1 MERKIVQ
8 IIDYGVGNLSSVGNM
23 IIKSGG
29 KPILI
34 KNPSDLN
41 LSERIILP
49 GVGSFDAGMKNLKDS
64 NLIPVLNEAVNVN
77 KVPFIGICLG
87 MQLLFDTSEEGV
99 SNGLGWVSGSV
110 TKFSFDNNST
120 LKTPHMG
127 WNTVSVKKDS
137 ILANIR
143 DEKLRFYFVHSYHVN
158 CTNKDNILM
167 TTNHGNT
174 FVSAVQNDNIF
185 GAQFHPEKSHRF
197 GMDLLSNFIK
207 I

>member
-110 TKFSFDNNST
+110 TKFSFNNNST
-120 LKTPHMG
+120 LKIPHMG

>member
-34 KNPSDLN
+34 KTPSDLN

-99 SNGLGWVSGSV
+99 SSGLGWVSGSV

-207 I
+207 L

>member
-120 LKTPHMG
+120 LKIPHMG

>member
-77 KVPFIGICLG
+77 KVPFIGIGLG

-167 TTNHGNT
+167 TTNYGNT

>member
-23 IIKSGG
+23 ITKSGG

-34 KNPSDLN
+34 KTPSDLN

-87 MQLLFDTSEEGV
+87 MQLLFDNSEEGV

-120 LKTPHMG
+120 LKIPHMG
-127 WNTVSVKKDS
+127 WNTVKVKKDS

-143 DEKLRFYFVHSYHVN
+143 DEKLRFYFVHSYYVN

-197 GMDLLSNFIK
+197 GLDLLSNFLK

>member
-167 TTNHGNT
+167 TTNYGNT

>member
-29 KPILI
+29 KPIFI
-34 KNPSDLN
+34 KKPSDLN
-41 LSERIILP
+41 LKERIILP
-49 GVGSFDAGMKNLKDS
+49 GVGSFDSGMKNLKDS
-64 NLIPVLNEAVNVN
+64 NFIPVLNEAVNIN

-99 SNGLGWVSGSV
+99 ANGLGWISGSV
-110 TKFSFDNNST
+110 TKFSFDNSSN
-120 LKTPHMG
+120 LKIPHMG
-127 WNTVSVKKDS
+127 WNTVNVKKNS
-137 ILANIR
+137 VLANIR

-158 CTNKDNILM
+158 CNNKDNILM
-167 TTNHGNT
+167 TTNYGIT

-197 GMDLLSNFIK
+197 GMDLLSKFLK